1 MAGITTP
8 VSAPNAY
15 ANKDDLTLYWKAP
28 TGDGAREDYILKMA
42 SNRLRQMALDVSKDL
57 DALVNANEVYFL
69 NVQGV
74 VMEAAKRALLADTD
88 KPAAETWSQTAGPY
102 SENFKYSNPAGDL
115 YFKKAELQLI
125 GLYGIQTLS
134 SISTS
139 QDLYGYS
146 IYSS

>member
-8 VSAPNAY
+8 VTAPNAY

-28 TGDGAREDYILKMA
+28 TGDGTRENYILKMA
-42 SNRLRQMALDVSKDL
+42 SNRLRQIAIDVSKDL

-69 NVQGV
+69 NVQGI

-115 YFKKAELQLI
+115 YFKKSELKLL
-125 GLYGIQTLS
+125 GLYGTQTLGG
-134 SISTS
+134 ISTS
-139 QDLYGYS
+139 QNLYGD

>member
-8 VSAPNAY
+8 VTAPNTY
-15 ANKDDLTLYWKAP
+15 ANADDLTLYWQAP
-28 TGDGAREDYILKMA
+28 TDTNRANYMLKMA
-42 SNRLRQMALDVSKDL
+42 SNRLRQIALDVGVDL
-57 DALVNANEVYFL
+57 DAKVNANEVYFL

-74 VMEAAKRALLADTD
+74 VMESAKRALQAPLDREAVESATM
-88 KPAAETWSQTAGPY
+88 TAGPY

-115 YFKKAELQLI
+115 YFKKAELRLI
-125 GLYGIQTLS
+125 GLYGSQTLG